1 MKKKVFRERYN
12 MVNGNGEILKEGLTI
27 EDISKIEIVEDP
39 KAGKVKIPALEYK
52 DGKAEPKKRGRRK
65 SVKSDK

>member
-27 EDISKIEIVEDP
+27 ENINKMEITEDETANKVEI
-39 KAGKVKIPALEYK
+39 KAV
-52 DGKAEPKKRGRRK
+52 KRGRK

>member
-12 MVNGNGEILKEGLTI
+12 MELVKDEMSGEI
-27 EDISKIEIVEDP
+27 
-39 KAGKVKIPALEYK
+39 KVPALEFK
-52 DGKAEPKKRGRRK
+52 DGKVEPKKRGRK

>member
-12 MVNGNGEILKEGLTI
+12 IVNGNGEILKEGLTI
-27 EDISKIEIVEDP
+27 EDINKMEITEDETANKVEI
-39 KAGKVKIPALEYK
+39 KAV
-52 DGKAEPKKRGRRK
+52 KRGRK

>member
-12 MVNGNGEILKEGLTI
+12 LVLDENAGTINIPKIDI
-27 EDISKIEIVEDP
+27 EDIKDYRKEEVIEE
-39 KAGKVKIPALEYK
+39 VKEK
-52 DGKAEPKKRGRRK
+52 PKKRGRRK

>member
-27 EDISKIEIVEDP
+27 EDINKMEITEDETANKVEI
-39 KAGKVKIPALEYK
+39 KAV
-52 DGKAEPKKRGRRK
+52 KRGRK